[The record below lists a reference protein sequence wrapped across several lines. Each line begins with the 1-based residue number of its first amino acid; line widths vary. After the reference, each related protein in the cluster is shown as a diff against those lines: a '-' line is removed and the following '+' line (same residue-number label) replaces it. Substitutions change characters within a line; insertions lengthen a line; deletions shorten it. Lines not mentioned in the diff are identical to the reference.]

1 MALHTKHVALHAKY
15 QQTLLVFLPFPLS
28 EQVFLVATALGLRG
42 TGPSA
47 AEDLP
52 RDLHMCKSISE
63 VFQSKIL
70 YSLLLFINLYRS
82 ANSVFKYKVKAL
94 S

>member
-1 MALHTKHVALHAKY
+1 MAA
-15 QQTLLVFLPFPLS
+15 
-28 EQVFLVATALGLRG
+28 ALGPRG
-42 TGPSA
+42 AGPSA
-47 AEDLP
+47 VADLP
-52 RDLHMCKSISE
+52 GDLHVFKLISE
-63 VFQSKIL
+63 VFWSKIL